1 MKTCSLLVLALLVSL
16 LGGSTLAVEP
26 EPLTY
31 TSLLDGRPL
40 SPSEYAQERQ
50 RLQNPDRD
58 PPAVAPELQ
67 EIVTLLRLRKV
78 FRSLSPF

>member
-1 MKTCSLLVLALLVSL
+1 MPSRLLGLLLIAPL
-16 LGGSTLAVEP
+16 LGGSVGAAEP
-26 EPLTY
+26 EPLTF

-40 SPSEYAQERQ
+40 SPSEYAQERE

-67 EIVTLLRLRKV
+67 EGVVLLRFRKLLR
-78 FRSLSPF
+78 SISPL